1 MWYFISK
8 TAILFAEIMSLASFS
23 RELKSITILTR
34 DEELHYARKAAT
46 GDIEARNRLIRANL
60 RFVVGLA
67 RKYSYSGLPVEDLVD
82 EGCIGLIHAV
92 ERFDPEKG
100 YHFLSYAVW
109 WIRQAMLRAIVQH
122 SRLIRL
128 PSNKVK
134 ELALLDHLRH
144 EKLKENGNEPDTAYL
159 AQQLHE
165 DPRGMNELLALSQK
179 IVSLDTPADRS
190 LGETPLGE
198 SVQDERQNSID
209 ETVCEE
215 CLRDDIDA
223 LFAALS
229 PREAQILRDRFGLN
243 GDRSKSLEEVGRDHE
258 LTKERIRQIEQRA
271 LRKLRYSAAGQK
283 LRSYL

>member
-1 MWYFISK
+1 
-8 TAILFAEIMSLASFS
+8 MSLASFS

-34 DEELHYARKAAT
+34 DEELHCARKAAA

-67 RKYSYSGLPVEDLVD
+67 RRYSYSGLPVEDLVD

-134 ELALLDHLRH
+134 ELALLDHIRH
-144 EKLKENGNEPDTAYL
+144 EKLKEDGNEPDTAYL
-159 AQQLHE
+159 AKQLHE

-243 GDRSKSLEEVGRDHE
+243 GDRSKSLEEVGRKHE